1 MGDYLAGEEM
11 RVSRCLAWGSALRA
25 SYFLLLR
32 QKKVSKEKAT
42 PGSASGCARSLA
54 LLDGPGGW
62 QTRLR
67 LRQRQPTAPGPPA
80 LLSASQG
87 ARKTIPAQAVF
98 RIFAIFCAVDRN
110 SLFLSPGGRQPD
122 VFPGPHVARRA
133 TQMRPGVVG
142 EDCLRAAGPSSAA
155 PGPYRV
161 AQGSRRSRPHNLGS
175 PSFWLLFLGE
185 ARKST
190 PAPQARKPL
199 PIAKRR

>member
-42 PGSASGCARSLA
+42 PGSASGCTRSLA
-54 LLDGPGGW
+54 LLDGPGGLLNSPAA
-62 QTRLR
+62 QTTPADCTRPACVAQRLSR
-67 LRQRQPTAPGPPA
+67 GPENHP
-80 LLSASQG
+80 SSTG
-87 ARKTIPAQAVF
+87 VPHFWT
-98 RIFAIFCAVDRN
+98 FCAVDRN
-110 SLFLSPGGRQPD
+110 SLFLSLGGCAATSFRVPMWRAEQRRWAGGTRRGLSEGRRPE
-122 VFPGPHVARRA
+122 FRSHPAR
-133 TQMRPGVVG
+133 
-142 EDCLRAAGPSSAA
+142 
-155 PGPYRV
+155 RV

-175 PSFWLLFLGE
+175 PSFRLLFLGE

-190 PAPQARKPL
+190 PALQARKPL